1 MTDRRKIFA
10 IIRCRRW
17 LCLSFF
23 LFLPQPGR
31 CQQSQFDLGA
41 NYSFLRADPA
51 GGGESFNSSGGSVS
65 FAWRAKPWLDAAADF
80 SAYHFGGQP
89 PGVSGRLLT
98 YAIGPRVRFPHEWRR
113 WTPFGQVLA
122 GGARVSGTLSGQS
135 AGENGFAL
143 MLGGGADFRLNAR
156 LAIRVLDVEY
166 LMTRFDRVTN
176 TPGVQNDLRISAGV
190 VLRFGHRSSAGS
202 ASFSTFP

>member
-1 MTDRRKIFA
+1 MIDCPKTIA
-10 IIRCRRW
+10 SIRSRLW
-17 LCLSFF
+17 ISLP
-23 LFLPQPGR
+23 LFLLLAQPSR
-31 CQQSQFDLGA
+31 CQQSQFDLAA

-51 GGGESFNSSGGSVS
+51 GGGESFNSSGSSVS
-65 FAWRAKPWLDAAADF
+65 FAWRAKPWLGVAADF
-80 SAYHFGGQP
+80 GGYHFGGQP

-98 YAIGPRVRFPHEWRR
+98 YTAGPRVCSPHEWRR
-113 WTPFGQVLA
+113 WAPFGQLLA
-122 GGARVSGTLSGQS
+122 GGARVSGTLSAQS

-143 MLGGGADFRLNAR
+143 QLGGGADFRVNAR
-156 LAIRVLDVEY
+156 LAVRVLDVEY

-202 ASFSTFP
+202 TSFLTFP